1 MTRGASISGRDF
13 SLRTCFVPRMNDTR
27 TERDSMGEMQ
37 VPAEIGAADSP
48 THQSAK
54 GGGRRHRAH
63 LGRTNGRGIGR
74 SRGRPRG
81 IRQGYSPGGRGR
93 IAPPG
98 SLGPL
103 DARTA
108 PVRRGMAAGQLPVTD
123 ADALKPAE
131 YGLNV
136 DDSQSACA
144 AQQFVA
150 PHEHHQDKTANGRA
164 VDRRSSC
171 LFRIGSSH
179 LDLIAADSNAEKA
192 ILQRGIVI
200 GIEVTRQTSSSS
212 VLTWNPAPA
221 TALANG

>member
-1 MTRGASISGRDF
+1 MISDQQR
-13 SLRTCFVPRMNDTR
+13 
-27 TERDSMGEMQ
+27 
-37 VPAEIGAADSP
+37 A
-48 THQSAK
+48 
-54 GGGRRHRAH
+54 RHRAH
-63 LGRTNGRGIGR
+63 LRRADGREIGR
-74 SRGRPRG
+74 RLGRPRG
-81 IRQGYSPGGRGR
+81 VRQGYSPGGRGR

-150 PHEHHQDKTANGRA
+150 PHEHHQDETGIGRA

-171 LFRIGSSH
+171 LVRIGSSH
-179 LDLIAADSNAEKA
+179 MDLIAAESNAEKA
-192 ILQRGIVI
+192 VLQRGIVI
-200 GIEVTRQTSSSS
+200 SVEIRHQTSFNIT
-212 VLTWNPAPA
+212 LTRNPAPA